1 MKAFA
6 PAEVRLLS
14 CAMDDLGF
22 AALPNIP
29 DERLRHQVLEYRFN
43 RFTNRTTSTKP
54 VTAKPA
60 VTSNDDREQML
71 RRLAL
76 ATTL

>member
-14 CAMDDLGF
+14 CGMDDFGF
-22 AALPNIP
+22 APLPVVP
-29 DERLRHQVLEYRFN
+29 ERFRHQVLEYRFN
-43 RFTNRTTSTKP
+43 RLTNKTTGTVTRTKP
-54 VTAKPA
+54 AL
-60 VTSNDDREQML
+60 TSNDDREQMA

-76 ATTL
+76 ASL